1 MYTVGALCIYIKCYN
16 ITCVF
21 NFFFFVFLSVLLN
34 GTLLILIK
42 IAFGKTIA
50 SSMNLDK
57 LNEKILIE
65 HILMKNNLWYDM
77 LKLLQK

>member
-1 MYTVGALCIYIKCYN
+1 MYTVGAPCIYIKCYN

-21 NFFFFVFLSVLLN
+21 NFFFFFWSVLLN

-50 SSMNLDK
+50 SSMNPDK
-57 LNEKILIE
+57 LNE
-65 HILMKNNLWYDM
+65 
-77 LKLLQK
+77 

>member
-1 MYTVGALCIYIKCYN
+1 MYTVGAPCIYIKCYN

-21 NFFFFVFLSVLLN
+21 NFFFFFSVLLN

-50 SSMNLDK
+50 SSMNPDK
-57 LNEKILIE
+57 LNE
-65 HILMKNNLWYDM
+65 
-77 LKLLQK
+77 

>member
-1 MYTVGALCIYIKCYN
+1 MYIVGAPCIYIKYYN

-21 NFFFFVFLSVLLN
+21 NFFFFSVLLN

-50 SSMNLDK
+50 SSMNPDK
-57 LNEKILIE
+57 LNE
-65 HILMKNNLWYDM
+65 
-77 LKLLQK
+77 

>member
-1 MYTVGALCIYIKCYN
+1 MYTVGASCIYIKYYN

-21 NFFFFVFLSVLLN
+21 NFFFFFSVLLN

-50 SSMNLDK
+50 SSMNPDK
-57 LNEKILIE
+57 LNE
-65 HILMKNNLWYDM
+65 
-77 LKLLQK
+77 

>member
-1 MYTVGALCIYIKCYN
+1 MYTVGAPCIYIKCYN

-21 NFFFFVFLSVLLN
+21 IFFFFFFFLSVLLN

-50 SSMNLDK
+50 SSMNPDK
-57 LNEKILIE
+57 LNE
-65 HILMKNNLWYDM
+65 
-77 LKLLQK
+77 